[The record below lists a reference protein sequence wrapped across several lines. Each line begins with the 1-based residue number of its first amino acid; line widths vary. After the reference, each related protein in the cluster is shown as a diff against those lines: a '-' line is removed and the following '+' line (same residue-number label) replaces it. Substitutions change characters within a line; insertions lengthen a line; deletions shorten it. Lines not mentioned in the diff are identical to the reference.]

1 MYPNENAIYL
11 KYFKFRKIFSTPN
24 GNRCC
29 CGLCCCCRVFVATA
43 AATVAAVIV
52 AVRQASRVALH
63 FPDREVE
70 SGSHFCCCFK
80 SLWYLCSFACETEQ
94 CVAAES
100 KICRCIDKMSNATAN
115 QTNSNSSN
123 SNHNNC
129 SSNKRQ
135 GNLNTNICRNR
146 VS

>member
-1 MYPNENAIYL
+1 MYPSEHGIYL
-11 KYFKFRKIFSTPN
+11 KYFKLRKIFSTPN
-24 GNRCC
+24 GSRCC

-43 AATVAAVIV
+43 AATVPAAAVAAAVIV

-63 FPDREVE
+63 FPDRGVE

-100 KICRCIDKMSNATAN
+100 KFAGVSIKCQTQYPAKLTATATTTTAAATV
-115 QTNSNSSN
+115 QQQET
-123 SNHNNC
+123 
-129 SSNKRQ
+129 RQ
-135 GNLNTNICRNR
+135 FKY
-146 VS
+146 